1 MNQTALVAKQP
12 PHVNPFQSVSTLQTA
27 FESIYHHLNHSCMS
41 RDNYPE
47 TIAPVLHD
55 IELVQ
60 QAYRLSKE
68 EAWLFAVVFIQY
80 LNSGTVSTQELANY
94 LNATSLFVQQCQPYL
109 DHLLKMELL
118 RPNERRRLFRSKTSG
133 TAQVTSFDVPY
144 SVIRHVVNGEK
155 MPDPYTA
162 ADDYQLMEMMVEVAD
177 QCLERDL
184 TLEELRDLHRKMLEA
199 NSELPILDRLS
210 LLQLDT
216 DEKVLL
222 LCVGFNTLNNRELDV
237 NQYSFICTDSYMD
250 RSVMKRQLLE
260 GTHRLMQEQYLE
272 LEDGFFIS
280 GNNLKLTLKGTDLLT
295 GGAMVTVAKREP
307 VFTML
312 TLIKHT
318 DIGEVDLVYSHSV
331 QQKRS
336 ELSAFLSENKFQEVR
351 DRLSEQGLSTALSVL
366 LYGPSGTGKTE
377 MVRQL
382 ARSTNR
388 HILMVNMPDVKDKWV
403 GGSEKNVK
411 AIFEEYYKALQFYD
425 QAPILL
431 LNEADALLGR
441 RSGDGAERNAVLQML
456 NTMQNI
462 LLQKME
468 DFDGIL
474 IATTNNHIG
483 LDKAFERRFLY
494 KLSVDRP
501 DQSGRQSIW
510 KNRFPQLS
518 DEEARSI
525 ATFELSGG
533 QIDNVARKAQV
544 SHALQG
550 FSVDARLLLELAADE
565 NSYRKPTS
573 SIGFR

>member
-1 MNQTALVAKQP
+1 MNQTSSVAKQP
-12 PHVNPFQSVSTLQTA
+12 HHVNPFQSVSALQTA
-27 FESIYHHLNHSCMS
+27 FESIYHHLNHCGMS

-47 TIAPVLHD
+47 TIAPVLSD

-68 EAWLFAVVFIQY
+68 EAWVFAVVFIQY

-118 RPNERRRLFRSKTSG
+118 RPNERRRLFHSKTSG

-144 SVIRHVVNGEK
+144 TVIRHVVNGEK
-155 MPDPYTA
+155 MPEPYTA

-177 QCLERDL
+177 QCLERDMP
-184 TLEELRDLHRKMLEA
+184 LEELRDLHRKILEA
-199 NSELPILDRLS
+199 NSELPVVERLS
-210 LLQLDT
+210 QLQLDT

-237 NQYSFICTDSYMD
+237 NQYSFVCTDSYMD

-280 GNNLKLTLKGTDLLT
+280 GNNLKLTLKGTDVLT
-295 GGAMVTVAKREP
+295 GGTVVTLTKREP
-307 VFTML
+307 VFSML
-312 TLIKHT
+312 TLIKHSDIT
-318 DIGEVDLVYSHSV
+318 DVDLVYTKAV
-331 QQKRS
+331 QQQRTELGSFLTQGKFQQVR
-336 ELSAFLSENKFQEVR
+336 ERLSA
-351 DRLSEQGLSTALSVL
+351 QGLSTALSVL

-382 ARSTNR
+382 ARTTNR
-388 HILMVNMPDVKDKWV
+388 HILMVNMPDIKDKWV

-411 AIFEEYYKALQFYD
+411 AIFEEYHKALQFYD

-441 RSGDGAERNAVLQML
+441 RSGEGVERNAVLQML

-462 LLQKME
+462 LLQQME

-474 IATTNNHIG
+474 IATTNHHQG

-494 KLSVDRP
+494 KLSVERP
-501 DQSGRQSIW
+501 DEACRQQIW
-510 KNRFPQLS
+510 QHRFPQLS

-525 ATFELSGG
+525 AHVDLSGA

-544 SHALQG
+544 THALQG
-550 FSVDARLLLELAADE
+550 VSVDFALLQALAVEE
-565 NSYRKPTS
+565 NSYRKTTS